1 MRRAISSRI
10 KCLIFIVA
18 LMFVV
23 HGINVLMNG
32 WLNVFGIIPR
42 SEPHWFH
49 IFTSPFIH
57 GDWAHLTNNV
67 ISLVIFSALCLAR
80 SVVFYVVSSLFI
92 ISLTGSLVWLFG
104 RDAIHIG
111 ASGWVFGL
119 WSLVIAMAWF
129 DRRFINI
136 LTACVVFFF
145 YGGMI
150 YGVLPA
156 DPKISFEAHLFGALS
171 GIVCA
176 FLYSVYVKWSKEL
189 FSGKGG

>member
-1 MRRAISSRI
+1 M
-10 KCLIFIVA
+10 CLVLIV
-18 LMFVV
+18 LVMFVL
-23 HGINVLMNG
+23 HGINILLNG
-32 WLNVFGIIPR
+32 RLNFYGIIPR
-42 SEPHWFH
+42 SGSYWFH

-57 GDWAHLTNNV
+57 RDLAHLSNNV
-67 ISLVIFSALCLAR
+67 VGLVIFSSLCLAR
-80 SVVFYVVSSLFI
+80 SLSFYLVASLFI

-111 ASGWVFGL
+111 ASGWIFGL
-119 WSLVIAMAWF
+119 WSLSLALAWF

-136 LTACVVFFF
+136 LIACLVFFF

-171 GIVCA
+171 GIIFA
-176 FLYSVYVKWSKEL
+176 FLYSVYLRWSKEFL
-189 FSGKGG
+189 KR

>member
-1 MRRAISSRI
+1 M
-10 KCLIFIVA
+10 LIVA
-18 LMFVV
+18 FMYVV

-32 WLNVFGIIPR
+32 WLNVFGIVPR
-42 SEPHWFH
+42 SEAYWFH
-49 IFTSPFIH
+49 IFTAPFIH
-57 GDWAHLTNNV
+57 GDWAHLSNNV
-67 ISLVIFSALCLAR
+67 IGLVIFSSLCLAR
-80 SVVFYVVSSLFI
+80 SIKFYLLSSLFI

-104 RDAIHIG
+104 RNALHIG

-119 WSLVIAMAWF
+119 WSLAMAMALF

-136 LTACVVFFF
+136 LTAGVVFFF

-176 FLYSVYVKWSKEL
+176 FLYSVYLRWSNEF
-189 FSGKGG
+189 FSGRRM